1 MQGIFIA
8 GSRPKTKKAI
18 REAIASGKR
27 VSLEGTSMLGN
38 EYSGPVSDAPDGI
51 YYFVGPCPYTAR
63 KFYGQIVK
71 NGAAVKVV

>member
-27 VSLEGTSMLGN
+27 VSLEATSMMGN
-38 EYSGPVSDAPDGI
+38 EYSGPISEAPDGT
-51 YYFVGPCPYTAR
+51 YFFVGPCPYTSR
-63 KFYGQIVK
+63 KFYGKIIKSGVI
-71 NGAAVKVV
+71 VKVV